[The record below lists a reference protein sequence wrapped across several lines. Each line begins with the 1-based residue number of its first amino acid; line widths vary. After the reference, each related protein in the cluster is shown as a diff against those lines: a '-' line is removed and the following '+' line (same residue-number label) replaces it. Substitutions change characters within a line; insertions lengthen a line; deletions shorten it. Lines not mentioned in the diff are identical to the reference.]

1 MKESTSKYIH
11 LDEWFITTMDR
22 KNDNHHQ
29 TEELHFPQCNRH
41 LLKKKVIIL
50 VASLKTRCLH
60 VGDPCKLWPTARTSL
75 PSIKKCNR
83 KINAWS

>member
-41 LLKKKVIIL
+41 LLKKK
-50 VASLKTRCLH
+50 
-60 VGDPCKLWPTARTSL
+60 
-75 PSIKKCNR
+75 
-83 KINAWS
+83 